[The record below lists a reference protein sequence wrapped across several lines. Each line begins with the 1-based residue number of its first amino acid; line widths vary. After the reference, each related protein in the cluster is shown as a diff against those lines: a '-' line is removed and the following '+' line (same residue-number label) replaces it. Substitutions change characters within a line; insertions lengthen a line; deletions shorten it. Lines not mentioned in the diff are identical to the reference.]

1 MLKEKKSDE
10 ISFYKKLSS
19 FFSTTTKKKN
29 LSVETEQENIDKN
42 AQNTD
47 SLVEFMLGNDSYKEY
62 IQTKK

>member
-1 MLKEKKSDE
+1 MKSVSTKNCPL
-10 ISFYKKLSS
+10 SFQQRP
-19 FFSTTTKKKN
+19 KKKN

>member
-1 MLKEKKSDE
+1 MKSVSTKNCPL
-10 ISFYKKLSS
+10 SFQQRQ
-19 FFSTTTKKKN
+19 KKKN